1 MADERQAD
9 RAMLVFDPV
18 RSKKRYSPASTFK
31 IPHTLFALDAGA
43 VRDEFQIFRWNGVN
57 RGFAGHNQDQDLRS
71 AMRNSTVWVYE
82 LFAKEIG
89 DDKAR
94 RYLKQI
100 DYGNADPSTSNGD
113 YWIEGSLA
121 IAAQEQIAFLRKLY
135 RNELPFRV
143 EHQRLVKDLM
153 IVEAGRNWILRAKT
167 GWEGRMGWWVGWV
180 EWPTGSVFFALNIDT
195 PNRMDDLFKREA
207 IVRAILRSIEALPP
221 NPAVTRTLRDKT
233 AQRGLIQTLNIMRE
247 AVIAEV
253 STQLSEVVGVIERH
267 LEPTLLAVHLYG
279 SAVDGGL
286 KPHSDIDL
294 LVTVTVRL
302 DETTRRA
309 LINDLLETSASPG
322 ESEIL
327 RAVEVTIV
335 VHDDIIPWRY
345 PAKRELQFGEWQRN
359 DILAGIFEPA
369 TIDIDLAILLTKARE
384 HSVALVGPAAEE
396 LFDPVPE
403 QDLFEALNETL
414 TLWNS
419 PPDWAGDERNVVLT
433 LSRIWYS
440 AVTGKIAP
448 KDVAADWAMER
459 LPAQYQPVILE
470 ARQAYLGQEE
480 DRLASRADQLE
491 EFVHYVKGEITK
503 VVGK

>member
-1 MADERQAD
+1 MQAAINPSASPFSKVSPLGFGRCAGLRLHSPRQFQAFLASSAYAASASSYRSCSIAPLPWPSAFAWVVPVFKSGRPFLAFGSNFAVKRTRILRAAYLGPLGIKEKLMAIRIFAILFSIFSLATFAHAQEGTLERSDWRKFFSEFQAKGTIVVADERQAD

-43 VRDEFQIFRWNGVN
+43 VRDEFQIFRWDGVN

-94 RYLKQI
+94 RYLKKI

-121 IAAQEQIAFLRKLY
+121 ISAQEQIAFLRKLY

-221 NPAVTRTLRDKT
+221 NPAV
-233 AQRGLIQTLNIMRE
+233 N
-247 AVIAEV
+247 
-253 STQLSEVVGVIERH
+253 
-267 LEPTLLAVHLYG
+267 
-279 SAVDGGL
+279 
-286 KPHSDIDL
+286 SD
-294 LVTVTVRL
+294 
-302 DETTRRA
+302 A
-309 LINDLLETSASPG
+309 
-322 ESEIL
+322 
-327 RAVEVTIV
+327 
-335 VHDDIIPWRY
+335 
-345 PAKRELQFGEWQRN
+345 
-359 DILAGIFEPA
+359 
-369 TIDIDLAILLTKARE
+369 AR
-384 HSVALVGPAAEE
+384 
-396 LFDPVPE
+396 
-403 QDLFEALNETL
+403 
-414 TLWNS
+414 
-419 PPDWAGDERNVVLT
+419 
-433 LSRIWYS
+433 
-440 AVTGKIAP
+440 
-448 KDVAADWAMER
+448 
-459 LPAQYQPVILE
+459 
-470 ARQAYLGQEE
+470 
-480 DRLASRADQLE
+480 
-491 EFVHYVKGEITK
+491 
-503 VVGK
+503 

>member
-1 MADERQAD
+1 MLNACVRSRSDHAPCRLLLYLRCYLALRNISSSKQEVAEHVIRHPNVMRQHCRPKTKLGIKEKLMAIRIFAILFSIFSLATFAHAQEGTLERSDWRKFFSEFQAKGTIVVADERQAD

-43 VRDEFQIFRWNGVN
+43 VRDEFQIFRWDGVN

-94 RYLKQI
+94 RYLKKI

-121 IAAQEQIAFLRKLY
+121 ISAQEQIAFLRKLY

-221 NPAVTRTLRDKT
+221 NPAV
-233 AQRGLIQTLNIMRE
+233 N
-247 AVIAEV
+247 
-253 STQLSEVVGVIERH
+253 
-267 LEPTLLAVHLYG
+267 
-279 SAVDGGL
+279 
-286 KPHSDIDL
+286 SD
-294 LVTVTVRL
+294 
-302 DETTRRA
+302 A
-309 LINDLLETSASPG
+309 
-322 ESEIL
+322 
-327 RAVEVTIV
+327 
-335 VHDDIIPWRY
+335 
-345 PAKRELQFGEWQRN
+345 
-359 DILAGIFEPA
+359 
-369 TIDIDLAILLTKARE
+369 AR
-384 HSVALVGPAAEE
+384 
-396 LFDPVPE
+396 
-403 QDLFEALNETL
+403 
-414 TLWNS
+414 
-419 PPDWAGDERNVVLT
+419 
-433 LSRIWYS
+433 
-440 AVTGKIAP
+440 
-448 KDVAADWAMER
+448 
-459 LPAQYQPVILE
+459 
-470 ARQAYLGQEE
+470 
-480 DRLASRADQLE
+480 
-491 EFVHYVKGEITK
+491 
-503 VVGK
+503 